1 MAGAGRPDGGPLT
14 GVDIATSQG
23 PARADLAVPGGDG
36 PASFLLVLTH
46 GAGGS
51 VDAPDLL
58 AVRDAVLQAGGATA
72 LVTQPYRVRGARA
85 PGSAAR
91 QDEAWQEIIAF
102 LRAGPWFSPGE
113 ARLSAGEARL
123 SAGKEPSAGE
133 GPPSGQAVPGP
144 DLPLIVGGR
153 SNGARVACRTAA
165 VVGARGVIALAF
177 PLRPPSRRAV
187 AGNAAKPD
195 PPTRDAELRAAAGAG
210 ARVLVVNGDKDA
222 FGIPDPGTAI
232 RVVVLEGESHS
243 LSRNPAAVAGAVTR
257 WLSGVVP
264 LVH

>member
-1 MAGAGRPDGGPLT
+1 MT
-14 GVDIATSQG
+14 GVDIATSHG

-36 PASFLLVLTH
+36 LPSFLLVLTH
-46 GAGGS
+46 GGGS

-102 LRAGPWFSPGE
+102 LHAGPWFSPGETRLSAGE

-123 SAGKEPSAGE
+123 SAGEA
-133 GPPSGQAVPGP
+133 PPSGQAPPGP
-144 DLPLIVGGR
+144 GLPLIVGGR

-187 AGNAAKPD
+187 AGSAAAPD
-195 PPTRDAELRAAAGAG
+195 PPARDAELRAAAEAG
-210 ARVLVVNGDKDA
+210 ARVLVVNGDKDP

-232 RVVVLEGESHS
+232 RVVVLEGEAHS
-243 LSRNPAAVAGAVTR
+243 LSQNPAAVADAVTR

-264 LVH
+264 LVP